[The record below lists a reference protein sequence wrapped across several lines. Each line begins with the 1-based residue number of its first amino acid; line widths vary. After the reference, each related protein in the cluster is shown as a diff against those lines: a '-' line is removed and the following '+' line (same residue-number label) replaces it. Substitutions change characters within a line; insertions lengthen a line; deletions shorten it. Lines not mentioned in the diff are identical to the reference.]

1 MPRSITVRGCALLA
15 AACALLA
22 AACSADQTPSET
34 PETAEVPETPE
45 VPERPFAVP
54 TGPHAIGMT
63 EYRWTD
69 ADRPE
74 PFTRDP
80 DDLRSVAVRVWYPAG
95 ESASAGEAAGAEDAP
110 RAEDALTAMYLPDPT
125 EFGDAEDFE
134 SVTHVRTNAILDAA
148 PAAGPFPVLVYH
160 HGGGWTRFT
169 STFTTEEL
177 ASHGYVVVSVGH
189 NGFNRTLFLPDGA
202 SVAPDTLTFPE
213 PTGDLL
219 ADALG
224 SWDYLDDHHFPE
236 WVADAR
242 FVLDQLETLNGSGPF
257 AGRLDLDRIG
267 MYGWSF
273 GGATSI
279 EASVVDE
286 RVKAAIDHDG
296 QLFGSAPTTG
306 TTRPFMLMHGGELP
320 EVPPSDDPEVAA
332 ANEKALAEL
341 MAQVGRTDSAL
352 KTASTGDWYDVTIAG
367 TNHGSFSDL
376 VLFTPAF
383 AASIETA
390 RGHEIVNALTVAFFD
405 RYLKGAEA
413 ALLDDPAAV
422 YPEVEMEAR
431 R

>member
-1 MPRSITVRGCALLA
+1 MVRSITVLGCALLA
-15 AACALLA
+15 AACA
-22 AACSADQTPSET
+22 ADRTP
-34 PETAEVPETPE
+34 
-45 VPERPFAVP
+45 PERPFAVP
-54 TGPHAIGMT
+54 TGTHTIGMT

-80 DDLRSVAVRVWYPAG
+80 DDLRSVAVRVWYPAEG
-95 ESASAGEAAGAEDAP
+95 SVGAGEAAGAEDA
-110 RAEDALTAMYLPDPT
+110 RTAEDARATEDAPTAMYLPDPA
-125 EFGDAEDFE
+125 EFGDAEDFVP
-134 SVTHVRTNAILDAA
+134 VTHVRTNAIADAA

-189 NGFNRTLFLPDGA
+189 NGFNRTQFLPDGS

-242 FVLDQLETLNGSGPF
+242 FVLDQLEMLNGSGRF
-257 AGRLDLDRIG
+257 AGQLDLDRIG

-296 QLFGSAPTTG
+296 QLFGSAPTAG
-306 TTRPFMLMHGGELP
+306 TARPFMLMHGGELP

-341 MAQVGRTDSAL
+341 MTQVGRTDSAL
-352 KTASTGDWYDVTIAG
+352 KAASTGDWYDVTIAG

-390 RGHEIVNALTVAFFD
+390 RGHEIVNALTLAFFD

-413 ALLDDPAAV
+413 PLLDDPAAA